1 MATSITPIAVAGL
14 TRSAISTTSLR
25 RSAHHG
31 AAEATEPHPTHISS
45 IERGE
50 RNISICNIARIANAL
65 GVPMVE
71 LVAAQASEAGT
82 VTPVS
87 GDTRNRYR

>member
-1 MATSITPIAVAGL
+1 V

-45 IERGE
+45 VERGE
-50 RNISICNIARIANAL
+50 RNISICDIARIANSL
-65 GVPMVE
+65 GVPIAE
-71 LVAAQASEAGT
+71 LVATQVSEAGT
-82 VTPVS
+82 AMPVS
-87 GDTRNRYR
+87 GDTRYR